1 MEETNTTNNK
11 KSVPSGPNEAQIN
24 CYLQIVKGQTDM
36 SEEDILVSL
45 KEHNYDIVKVV
56 RAYIKD
62 GKTTQ
67 PEEAADTVNKTTTQS
82 VNQMRFNEIRNF
94 MDQAADSFRRNQEM
108 NRIYQQ
114 VMEKKKAHAAAAAA
128 ASAASASGAADSHE
142 MTNSKL

>member
-1 MEETNTTNNK
+1 MEEPNTNNK
-11 KSVPSGPNEAQIN
+11 ISGPSEAQIN

-56 RAYIKD
+56 RAYIKS

-67 PEEAADTVNKTTTQS
+67 PTEVESVNNAALQS
-82 VNQMRFNEIRNF
+82 VNQMRFNEIRHF
-94 MDQAADSFRRNQEM
+94 MDKAADSFRRNQEM

-128 ASAASASGAADSHE
+128 ADSANSHE

>member
-1 MEETNTTNNK
+1 MEEPNTNNNK
-11 KSVPSGPNEAQIN
+11 SGPNEAQIN

-36 SEEDILVSL
+36 SEEEILVSL

-56 RAYIKD
+56 RAYIKS

-67 PEEAADTVNKTTTQS
+67 PAEVDSVNNHTSQS
-82 VNQMRFNEIRNF
+82 VNQMRFNEIRHF
-94 MDQAADSFRRNQEM
+94 MDKAADSFRRNQEM

-128 ASAASASGAADSHE
+128 AAAADSANSRE

>member
-1 MEETNTTNNK
+1 MQEPNTNNN
-11 KSVPSGPNEAQIN
+11 KSCPNEAQIN

-36 SEEDILVSL
+36 SEEEILVSL

-56 RAYIKD
+56 RAYIKS

-67 PEEAADTVNKTTTQS
+67 PAEVEAINNAALQS
-82 VNQMRFNEIRNF
+82 VNQMRFNEIRHF
-94 MDQAADSFRRNQEM
+94 MDKAADSFRRNQEM

-128 ASAASASGAADSHE
+128 THSANSQE

>member
-1 MEETNTTNNK
+1 MEEPNTNNK
-11 KSVPSGPNEAQIN
+11 ISGPSEAQIN

-56 RAYIKD
+56 RAYIKS

-67 PEEAADTVNKTTTQS
+67 PAEVDSVNNHTSQS
-82 VNQMRFNEIRNF
+82 VNQMRFNEIRHF
-94 MDQAADSFRRNQEM
+94 MDKAAESFRRNQEM

-128 ASAASASGAADSHE
+128 DSANSHE

>member
-1 MEETNTTNNK
+1 MEEPNTNNK
-11 KSVPSGPNEAQIN
+11 KSGPNEAQIN

-56 RAYIKD
+56 RAYIKS

-67 PEEAADTVNKTTTQS
+67 PAEVEAINHAASQS
-82 VNQMRFNEIRNF
+82 VNQMRFNEIRHF
-94 MDQAADSFRRNQEM
+94 MDKAAESFRRNQEM

-114 VMEKKKAHAAAAAA
+114 VMEKKKAHAAD
-128 ASAASASGAADSHE
+128 SANSHE

>member
-1 MEETNTTNNK
+1 MEEPNTNNK
-11 KSVPSGPNEAQIN
+11 KSGPNEAQIN

-56 RAYIKD
+56 RAYIKS

-67 PEEAADTVNKTTTQS
+67 PAEVEAINHAASQS
-82 VNQMRFNEIRNF
+82 VNQMRFNEIRHF
-94 MDQAADSFRRNQEM
+94 MDKAADSFRRNQEM

-114 VMEKKKAHAAAAAA
+114 VMEKKKAHAAA
-128 ASAASASGAADSHE
+128 SAAADSANSHE
-142 MTNSKL
+142 MINSKL

>member
-1 MEETNTTNNK
+1 MEEQNTTNNK

-36 SEEDILVSL
+36 SEEEILVSL

-56 RAYIKD
+56 RTYINS
-62 GKTTQ
+62 GKNTQ
-67 PEEAADTVNKTTTQS
+67 STDFADPVNKTTSQS
-82 VNQMRFNEIRNF
+82 VNQLRFNEIRHF
-94 MDQAADSFRRNQEM
+94 MDKAADSFRRSQEM

-114 VMEKKKAHAAAAAA
+114 VMEKKKAQAQAQAAAAAN
-128 ASAASASGAADSHE
+128 SYE